1 MEYFKTNN
9 TNTDPFIKNNEDTN
23 PARFGHLNAI
33 VDVITALQNTPPGS
47 GIASVQAGTDISV
60 DNTDPLNP
68 IINSTVVYSSGSF
81 TPVVSNESNIV
92 NVVVDGGLYSR
103 VGDIVTMSFR
113 LSFELDA
120 AANNGTFNFSLPI
133 ATTFTTRYQLM
144 GIAKFNN
151 STASDNTN
159 YVVEAD
165 NSFVTLGIASISSSA
180 AADTFQDCEMMVQYQ
195 II

>member
-1 MEYFKTNN
+1 MKIEPFTPIN
-9 TNTDPFIKNNEDTN
+9 TLIKAVKVSPTYVEQ
-23 PARFGHLNAI
+23 G
-33 VDVITALQNTPPGS
+33 DVLVTRDSLLQGLGLES
-47 GIASVQAGTDISV
+47 GT
-60 DNTDPLNP
+60 
-68 IINSTVVYSSGSF
+68 F

-120 AANNGTFNFSLPI
+120 PANNGTFNFSLPI

-195 II
+195 IL

>member
-1 MEYFKTNN
+1 MAGVKV
-9 TNTDPFIKNNEDTN
+9 TDLTSTSTAAATDVFY
-23 PARFGHLNAI
+23 I
-33 VDVITALQNTPPGS
+33 VDTGANQSKQIEVQNIYS
-47 GIASVQAGTDISV
+47 GLPQFESGT
-60 DNTDPLNP
+60 
-68 IINSTVVYSSGSF
+68 F
-81 TPVVSNESNIV
+81 TPVVSNESNII

-133 ATTFTTRYQLM
+133 ATTFTNRYQLM

-180 AADTFQDCEMMVQYQ
+180 AADTFQDCEIMVQYQ
-195 II
+195 IL